1 MTGYTCMTR
10 IWHVI
15 LPTRGYDSRRVG
27 MSATA
32 PAKSDCVDFLSLLE
46 EPKRR
51 QVLAGSMR
59 ITSPAGSTAFVP
71 DAPDY
76 AAVINSGLVRV

>member
-1 MTGYTCMTR
+1 
-10 IWHVI
+10 
-15 LPTRGYDSRRVG
+15 

-76 AAVINSGLVRV
+76 AAVINSGLVRVYAGDDGGRQATAFYRHRGELL